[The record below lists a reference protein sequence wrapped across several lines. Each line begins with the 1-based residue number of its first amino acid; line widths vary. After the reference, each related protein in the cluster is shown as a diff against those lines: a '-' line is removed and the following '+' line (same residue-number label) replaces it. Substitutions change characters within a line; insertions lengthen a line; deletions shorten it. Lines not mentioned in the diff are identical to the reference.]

1 MGSEQCLKIN
11 SEYSCVPILRIS
23 GGGASS
29 WALR

>member
-11 SEYSCVPILRIS
+11 SEYSYVLILRIS
-23 GGGASS
+23 GGASS